1 MADNVND
8 AWLVFKN
15 IFTETLDAVAPVK
28 EIRLKQI
35 TEPWINADILE
46 QIQLRDKLLYQ
57 FKKSRTDED
66 YSLYRKARNKVQVM
80 CKSAKSNYFNDQAEE
95 NQNNP
100 KNLWNQFKKLGYQQ
114 TSKSDINVVLQIND
128 ENCHDAY
135 TIANHF
141 NSFFT
146 TIAAKLVEKL
156 PTGKGLYSAFSNVVG
171 MFYESKKTTNYKL
184 VLSNV
189 SEEFIYKELC
199 QLNTGKS
206 AGLDGIPARF
216 LKDAAKVLKIPFT
229 FIINLSI
236 SSHTVPDDLK
246 LAKVKPLF
254 KKNDRLKPENYR
266 PVSIL
271 SIVSKLLEKAIYKQL
286 EIFLVQNNLLYEF
299 QSGFRKS
306 YSTDSCLIHL
316 DYYIKLQTA
325 KGLFTGMVLLDL
337 QKAFD
342 TVDHEILCQK
352 LEVLGVHSIE
362 WFRSYLTNRKQ
373 LM

>member
-1 MADNVND
+1 M
-8 AWLVFKN
+8 
-15 IFTETLDAVAPVK
+15 
-28 EIRLKQI
+28 
-35 TEPWINADILE
+35 
-46 QIQLRDKLLYQ
+46 
-57 FKKSRTDED
+57 
-66 YSLYRKARNKVQVM
+66 
-80 CKSAKSNYFNDQAEE
+80 
-95 NQNNP
+95 
-100 KNLWNQFKKLGYQQ
+100 
-114 TSKSDINVVLQIND
+114 
-128 ENCHDAY
+128 
-135 TIANHF
+135 
-141 NSFFT
+141 
-146 TIAAKLVEKL
+146 
-156 PTGKGLYSAFSNVVG
+156 
-171 MFYESKKTTNYKL
+171 
-184 VLSNV
+184 

-206 AGLDGIPARF
+206 AGLDGIPERF
-216 LKDAAKVLKIPFT
+216 LKDAAKVLKIPIT
-229 FIINLSI
+229 LIINLSI
-236 SSHTVPDDLK
+236 SSHTVADDMK

-271 SIVSKLLEKAIYKQL
+271 SIASKLLEKAIYKQL
-286 EIFLVQNNLLYEF
+286 EFFLVENNLLYEF

-316 DYYIKLQTA
+316 VDYIKLQTA

-373 LM
+373 

>member
-1 MADNVND
+1 
-8 AWLVFKN
+8 
-15 IFTETLDAVAPVK
+15 
-28 EIRLKQI
+28 
-35 TEPWINADILE
+35 
-46 QIQLRDKLLYQ
+46 
-57 FKKSRTDED
+57 
-66 YSLYRKARNKVQVM
+66 M
-80 CKSAKSNYFNDQAEE
+80 CKSAKSNYFNDQVEE

-146 TIAAKLVEKL
+146 TIAAKFVEKL

-171 MFYESKKTTNYKL
+171 MFYESRKTTNYKL

-206 AGLDGIPARF
+206 TGLDGIPARF
-216 LKDAAKVLKIPFT
+216 LKDAAKVLKIPIT

-246 LAKVKPLF
+246 FAKVKPLF

-271 SIVSKLLEKAIYKQL
+271 SI
-286 EIFLVQNNLLYEF
+286 
-299 QSGFRKS
+299 R
-306 YSTDSCLIHL
+306 
-316 DYYIKLQTA
+316 
-325 KGLFTGMVLLDL
+325 
-337 QKAFD
+337 
-342 TVDHEILCQK
+342 
-352 LEVLGVHSIE
+352 
-362 WFRSYLTNRKQ
+362 
-373 LM
+373 